1 FSFRGMLEKQADK
14 TEVVVTFLA
23 LLELMKIGK
32 IHLTQ
37 EHLFD
42 DMLIETLEP
51 EGEEEDLD
59 LSELE
64 EDIEGYREDE
74 EEVGGAGVAADGGT
88 ERDYE

>member
-1 FSFRGMLEKQADK
+1 
-14 TEVVVTFLA
+14 
-23 LLELMKIGK
+23 
-32 IHLTQ
+32 
-37 EHLFD
+37 
-42 DMLIETLEP
+42 MLIETLEP